1 MRCTQPG
8 VPANYDQPWSWT
20 VPYQELGD
28 NATNTCE
35 DYCCG
40 VNDVNSTHGSGQEG
54 HGHYCAYELAPGTY
68 LSDQRD
74 TFVALENL
82 RTMGTDYKNTGKP
95 FFGGLGVHKPVR
107 RPSVAADCAVRLSGN
122 SHIDHYINYSVRQLL
137 Q

>member
-1 MRCTQPG
+1 MRYTQPG
-8 VPANYDQPWSWT
+8 VPANFDQPWSWT

-40 VNDVNSTHGSGQEG
+40 VNDVNSTHGGGQEG
-54 HGHYCAYELAPGTY
+54 NGHYCAYELAPGTY

-82 RTMGTDYKNTGKP
+82 RTMGTDYTTTGNQ
-95 FFGGLGVHKPVR
+95 FFVGLGFHKPVR
-107 RPSVAADCAVRLSGN
+107 R
-122 SHIDHYINYSVRQLL
+122 
-137 Q
+137 